1 MATISMDALT
11 WFRKQLEQA
20 DSDLLREMIAAFSE
34 ALMNA
39 EVDSLC
45 GAGYGERSPERLNSR
60 NGRRERSWDTRAGT
74 INLSIPTLRQGS
86 YFPDWLLEPRRRA
99 ERALVAV
106 VAECYVRGVST
117 RRYMSVES
125 LT

>member
-60 NGRRERSWDTRAGT
+60 NGRRERSRDTRAGT
-74 INLSIPTLRQGS
+74 INLSIPKLR
-86 YFPDWLLEPRRRA
+86 
-99 ERALVAV
+99 
-106 VAECYVRGVST
+106 
-117 RRYMSVES
+117 
-125 LT
+125 